1 MTASLSFL
9 TAALGLG
16 ILSLPGVV
24 SAQATQVA
32 SDESP
37 KEMAQK
43 IQSLLDQVNEL
54 RRRLDAQ
61 SSVSLQTKSAAD
73 MAAAEAA
80 SAKERAAALP
90 SQIHSEAQSQVS
102 AAKAISDKFYYKG
115 VTITLGGF
123 LAAESIY
130 RQHDQ
135 ANDISTSFATIPYA
149 NNSVG
154 QTQELRFTARQ
165 SRVSAL
171 VQGSPGPQTHLGFY
185 SEFDFQGAAQTANSN
200 ESNSYTPR
208 LRHMYGTVDWDNLG
222 LHLLVGQ
229 AWSLVTLN
237 SQGITPRNEVPPPTI
252 DGQYIPGFTW
262 TRQPQ
267 IRLVQDLPHAVSI
280 AVSLENPQTTF
291 FTGVNPLP
299 STVHLTFNAPA
310 GLGFDSANTLSLNH
324 IPDVVGKI
332 VYEPIVADRHL
343 HLEAYYLYRSFY
355 ERLNFNNQNS
365 SGGGVGGALTVQV
378 VPQLLDFQISALA
391 GKGIGRYGSAQ
402 LTDVT
407 FDPAGNIHP
416 IHEIE
421 ALAGLTLHVT
431 NKLDYY
437 LFFGEEKESAEAFNL
452 SNQAGTVTPYG
463 YGNPLYQNGGCSS
476 EVPTVPPTACIGNAR
491 LIRQGTTGFW
501 FKPYAG
507 TFGRF
512 QYGLQYS
519 YSQRKSF
526 EGLGG
531 AATANQ
537 NIVMASMRYYP
548 F

>member
-1 MTASLSFL
+1 MTLTISRGVACSFSLL
-9 TAALGLG
+9 IGLQITVG
-16 ILSLPGVV
+16 ARAQQSTEVQSPQEM
-24 SAQATQVA
+24 SA
-32 SDESP
+32 
-37 KEMAQK
+37 K
-43 IQSLLDQVNEL
+43 IQSLLDQVNAL
-54 RRRLDAQ
+54 KRQLDQQAASQ
-61 SSVSLQTKSAAD
+61 QQMKS
-73 MAAAEAA
+73 AAEAA
-80 SAKERAAALP
+80 ASPRAAQVETKAA
-90 SQIHSEAQSQVS
+90 SADSGIIH
-102 AAKAISDKFYYKG
+102 YKG
-115 VTITLGGF
+115 TTITLGGF
-123 LAAESIY
+123 LAAESIF

-135 ANDISTSFATIPYA
+135 ANDISTNFGAIPYE

-171 VQGSPGPQTHLGFY
+171 VQGNPAPQTRLGFY
-185 SEFDFQGAAQTANSN
+185 SELDFQGGAQTANSN

-208 LRHMYGTVDWDNLG
+208 LRHMYGSVDWQHLG
-222 LHLLVGQ
+222 LHLLAGQ

-237 SQGITPRNEVPPPTI
+237 GQGITPRNEVVPPTI

-267 IRLVQDLPHAVSI
+267 IRLVKDMSEAVSI

-299 STVHLTFNAPA
+299 STVHVTFNTPA
-310 GLGFDSANTLSLNH
+310 GQGFDSANTLSLNH
-324 IPDVVGKI
+324 IPDVVGKV
-332 VYEPIVADRHL
+332 VYEPIVADRHV

-365 SGGGVGGALTVQV
+365 SGGGAGGGLTVQI
-378 VPQLLDFQISALA
+378 VPRLLDFQLSALA

-421 ALAGLTLHVT
+421 ALAGLTFHVT
-431 NKLDYY
+431 PKFDYY
-437 LFFGEEKESAEAFNL
+437 IFFGEEKESAEAFNL
-452 SNQAGTVTPYG
+452 PTAMGVTPYG
-463 YGNPLYQNGGCSS
+463 YGNPLYQNGGCFS
-476 EVPTVPPTACIGNAR
+476 EIVTTPATACVGNTR
-491 LIRQGTTGFW
+491 LIKQGTAGFW

-507 TFGRF
+507 AFGRF
-512 QYGLQYS
+512 QYGFQYS
-519 YSQRKSF
+519 YSQRQSF

-531 AATANQ
+531 APAADQ

>member
-1 MTASLSFL
+1 MAPLRHLVAS
-9 TAALGLG
+9 LGLG

-24 SAQATQVA
+24 SAQAQQA
-32 SDESP
+32 APDEP
-37 KEMAQK
+37 AKEMAQK
-43 IQSLLDQVNEL
+43 IQSLLDQVNAL
-54 RRRLDAQ
+54 RQRLDEQ
-61 SSVSLQTKSAAD
+61 TRVSQQVKSEVDA
-73 MAAAEAA
+73 AAAEAA
-80 SAKERAAALP
+80 SAKAQAAVQP
-90 SQIHSEAQSQVS
+90 QSQVNT
-102 AAKAISDKFYYKG
+102 AKGNTDKLHYKG
-115 VTITLGGF
+115 VTVTLGGF

-135 ANDISTSFATIPYA
+135 ANDISTSFASIPYA

-165 SRVSAL
+165 SRISAL
-171 VQGSPGPQTHLGFY
+171 VQGSPSPQTLLGFY
-185 SEFDFQGAAQTANSN
+185 SELDFQGGAQTANSN

-222 LHLLVGQ
+222 LHLLAGQ
-229 AWSLVTLN
+229 AWSLATLN
-237 SQGITPRNEVPPPTI
+237 GQGITPRNEVVPPTI

-299 STVHLTFNAPA
+299 STVHVVFNAPA
-310 GLGFDSANTLSLNH
+310 GQGFDSANTLSLNH
-324 IPDVVGKI
+324 VPDVIGKI
-332 VYEPIVADRHL
+332 VYEPIVADRHV

-365 SGGGVGGALTVQV
+365 SGGGAGGGLTVQV

-431 NKLDYY
+431 PKFDYY
-437 LFFGEEKESAEAFNL
+437 IFFGEEKESAEAFDL
-452 SNQAGTVTPYG
+452 PSATGLTPYG
-463 YGNPLYQNGGCSS
+463 YGNPLYQNGGCFG
-476 EVPTVPPTACIGNAR
+476 ENATVPATACVGNTR

-501 FKPYAG
+501 FKPYVGA
-507 TFGRF
+507 FGRF

-531 AATANQ
+531 ASTADQ

>member
-1 MTASLSFL
+1 MARLRLLIAS
-9 TAALGLG
+9 LGLG

-24 SAQATQVA
+24 SAQAQPA
-32 SDESP
+32 APDEAA
-37 KEMAQK
+37 EMAQK
-43 IQSLLDQVNEL
+43 IQSLLDQVNAL
-54 RRRLDAQ
+54 RQRLDEQAR
-61 SSVSLQTKSAAD
+61 VSQQVKSQVDAS
-73 MAAAEAA
+73 AAEAA
-80 SAKERAAALP
+80 SAKAQAAVQP
-90 SQIHSEAQSQVS
+90 QSQANAVKS
-102 AAKAISDKFYYKG
+102 NTDKLHYKG
-115 VTITLGGF
+115 VTVTLGGF
-123 LAAESIY
+123 LAAEFIY

-135 ANDISTSFATIPYA
+135 ANDISTSFASIPYA

-165 SRVSAL
+165 SRISAL
-171 VQGSPGPQTHLGFY
+171 VQGSPSQETLLGFY
-185 SEFDFQGAAQTANSN
+185 SEFDFQGGAQTANSN

-208 LRHMYGTVDWDNLG
+208 LRHMYGSVDWDSLG
-222 LHLLVGQ
+222 LHLLAGQ

-237 SQGITPRNEVPPPTI
+237 NQGITPRNEVVPPTI

-267 IRLVQDLPHAVSI
+267 IRLVKDMPDAVSI

-299 STVHLTFNAPA
+299 STVHLTFNTPA
-310 GLGFDSANTLSLNH
+310 GQGFDSANTLSLDH

-332 VYEPIVADRHL
+332 VYEPTVVDHRL

-355 ERLNFNNQNS
+355 ERLNFSNRNGN
-365 SGGGVGGALTVQV
+365 GGGVGGGLTLQV
-378 VPQLLDFQISALA
+378 VPQWLDFQISALA

-421 ALAGLTLHVT
+421 ALAGLTMHVT
-431 NKLDYY
+431 KIWDYY
-437 LFFGEEKESAEAFNL
+437 LFFGEEKDSAEAFNL
-452 SNQAGTVTPYG
+452 PSTAGLTPYG
-463 YGNPLYQNGGCSS
+463 YGNPLYQNGGCFS
-476 EVPTVPPTACIGNAR
+476 EITTTACVGNTR

-501 FKPYAG
+501 FTPYVGA
-507 TFGRF
+507 FGRF

-519 YSQRKSF
+519 YSQRRSF

-531 AATANQ
+531 APTANQ
-537 NIVMASMRYYP
+537 NIVLASMRYYP

>member
-1 MTASLSFL
+1 MAPLRHL
-9 TAALGLG
+9 TAFLGLG

-24 SAQATQVA
+24 SAQAPPA
-32 SDESP
+32 APDEP
-37 KEMAQK
+37 GEMAQK
-43 IQSLLDQVNEL
+43 IQSLLDQVNAL
-54 RRRLDAQ
+54 RQRLDEQ
-61 SSVSLQTKSAAD
+61 TRVSQQAKSEAD
-73 MAAAEAA
+73 AAAAEAA
-80 SAKERAAALP
+80 SAKSQAAVRP
-90 SQIHSEAQSQVS
+90 QSQVS
-102 AAKAISDKFYYKG
+102 AAKGNADKLHYKG
-115 VTITLGGF
+115 VTVTLGGF

-135 ANDISTSFATIPYA
+135 ANDISTSFASIPYA

-171 VQGSPGPQTHLGFY
+171 VQGSPSPETHLGFY
-185 SEFDFQGAAQTANSN
+185 SEFDFQGGAQTANSN

-208 LRHMYGTVDWDNLG
+208 LRHMYGSVDWDSLG
-222 LHLLVGQ
+222 LHLLAGQ

-237 SQGITPRNEVPPPTI
+237 SRGITPRNEVVPPTI

-267 IRLVQDLPHAVSI
+267 IRLVMDMPSAVSI

-299 STVHLTFNAPA
+299 STVHLTFNTPA
-310 GLGFDSANTLSLNH
+310 GQGFDSANTLSLNH
-324 IPDVVGKI
+324 IPDVVGKV
-332 VYEPIVADRHL
+332 VYEPTVADRRL

-365 SGGGVGGALTVQV
+365 SGGGVGGGLTLQI
-378 VPQLLDFQISALA
+378 VPRLLDFQISALA

-431 NKLDYY
+431 PKFDYY
-437 LFFGEEKESAEAFNL
+437 VFFGEEKESAEAFNL
-452 SNQAGTVTPYG
+452 PSATGLTPYG
-463 YGNPLYQNGGCSS
+463 YGNPLYQNGGCFS
-476 EVPTVPPTACIGNAR
+476 EIATVPATACVGNTR
-491 LIRQGTTGFW
+491 LIKQGTSGFW
-501 FKPYAG
+501 FTPYMG

-531 AATANQ
+531 APTADQ

>member
-1 MTASLSFL
+1 MAPFRHLIAS
-9 TAALGLG
+9 LGLG

-24 SAQATQVA
+24 SAQAPQA
-32 SDESP
+32 APDEP
-37 KEMAQK
+37 AEMAQK
-43 IQSLLDQVNEL
+43 IQSLLDQVNAL
-54 RRRLDAQ
+54 RQRLDEQTRVSQQVKSEVDAVAAQ
-61 SSVSLQTKSAAD
+61 
-73 MAAAEAA
+73 AA
-80 SAKERAAALP
+80 SAKTQAAVQPQGHA
-90 SQIHSEAQSQVS
+90 I
-102 AAKAISDKFYYKG
+102 AAKGNNDKLHYKG
-115 VTITLGGF
+115 VTVTLGGF

-135 ANDISTSFATIPYA
+135 ANDISTSFASIPYA

-165 SRVSAL
+165 SRISAL
-171 VQGSPGPQTHLGFY
+171 VQGSPSPQTQLGFY
-185 SEFDFQGAAQTANSN
+185 SEFDFQGGAQTANSN

-208 LRHMYGTVDWDNLG
+208 LRHMYGSVDWDNFG
-222 LHLLVGQ
+222 LHLLAGQ

-237 SQGITPRNEVPPPTI
+237 SQGITPRNEVVPPTI

-267 IRLVQDLPHAVSI
+267 IRLVKDMPDAVSI

-299 STVHLTFNAPA
+299 STVHVTFNAPA
-310 GLGFDSANTLSLNH
+310 GQGFDSANTLSLNH

-332 VYEPIVADRHL
+332 VYEPTVVVRRL

-355 ERLNFNNQNS
+355 ERLNFSNRNS
-365 SGGGVGGALTVQV
+365 NGGGVGGGLTLQV

-407 FDPAGNIHP
+407 FDPAGHIHP

-431 NKLDYY
+431 SKFDYY
-437 LFFGEEKESAEAFNL
+437 VFFGEEKESAEAFNL
-452 SNQAGTVTPYG
+452 SSATGLTPYG
-463 YGNPLYQNGGCSS
+463 YGNPLYQNGGCFS
-476 EVPTVPPTACIGNAR
+476 EIATLPATACVGNTR
-491 LIRQGTTGFW
+491 LIRQSTTGFW
-501 FKPYAG
+501 FKPYSG
-507 TFGRF
+507 VFGRF

-519 YSQRKSF
+519 YSQRESF

-531 AATANQ
+531 APTANQ

>member
-1 MTASLSFL
+1 MNPNISRGVAYSFSLLIGLQL
-9 TAALGLG
+9 TVDAR
-16 ILSLPGVV
+16 
-24 SAQATQVA
+24 AQQSTDPQSSKA
-32 SDESP
+32 
-37 KEMAQK
+37 MADK
-43 IQSLLDQVNEL
+43 IQSLLDQVNAL
-54 RRRLDAQ
+54 KRQLDQQAASQ
-61 SSVSLQTKSAAD
+61 QPMKSAAD
-73 MAAAEAA
+73 AAASPSAPQVDTRAA
-80 SAKERAAALP
+80 SP
-90 SQIHSEAQSQVS
+90 DYGIIH
-102 AAKAISDKFYYKG
+102 YKG
-115 VTITLGGF
+115 TTITLGGF
-123 LAAESIY
+123 LAAEFIY

-135 ANDISTSFATIPYA
+135 ANDISTNFAAIPYE

-171 VQGSPGPQTHLGFY
+171 VQGNPAPQTRLGFY
-185 SEFDFQGAAQTANSN
+185 SELDFQGGAQTANSN

-208 LRHMYGTVDWDNLG
+208 LRHMYGTVDWDNPG
-222 LHLLVGQ
+222 LHLLAGQ
-229 AWSLVTLN
+229 AWSLATLN
-237 SQGITPRNEVPPPTI
+237 SQGITPRNEVVPPTI
-252 DGQYIPGFTW
+252 DGQYIPGFVW

-267 IRLVQDLPHAVSI
+267 IRLVQDLPNAVSI

-291 FTGVNPLP
+291 YTGANPLP
-299 STVHLTFNAPA
+299 STVHLTFNTPA
-310 GLGFDSANTLSLNH
+310 GQGFDSANTLSLNH

-332 VYEPIVADRHL
+332 VYEPTVMDRRL

-355 ERLNFNNQNS
+355 ERLNFSNQNS
-365 SGGGVGGALTVQV
+365 SGGGAGGGLTLDV

-391 GKGIGRYGSAQ
+391 GKGIGRYGSGQ

-431 NKLDYY
+431 NKWDYY
-437 LFFGEEKESAEAFNL
+437 LFFGEEKDSAEAFNL
-452 SNQAGTVTPYG
+452 PSATGLTPYG
-463 YGNPLYQNGGCSS
+463 YGNPLYQNGGCFS
-476 EVPTVPPTACIGNAR
+476 EITTTACVGNTR

-501 FKPYAG
+501 FKPYIG
-507 TFGRF
+507 TLGRF

-531 AATANQ
+531 VALGNQ

>member
-1 MTASLSFL
+1 MAPLRDL
-9 TAALGLG
+9 TAFLGLG

-24 SAQATQVA
+24 SAQAQPA
-32 SDESP
+32 APDERA
-37 KEMAQK
+37 EMAQK
-43 IQSLLDQVNEL
+43 IQSLLDQVNAL
-54 RRRLDAQ
+54 RQRLDEQTRVSQQVKSEVDAVAAQ
-61 SSVSLQTKSAAD
+61 
-73 MAAAEAA
+73 AA
-80 SAKERAAALP
+80 SAKNQPAAQPQGQQNAG
-90 SQIHSEAQSQVS
+90 
-102 AAKAISDKFYYKG
+102 KGNNDKLHYKG

-135 ANDISTSFATIPYA
+135 ANDISTSFASIPYA

-165 SRVSAL
+165 TRISAL

-185 SEFDFQGAAQTANSN
+185 SEFDFQGGAQTANSN

-208 LRHMYGTVDWDNLG
+208 LRHIYGSVDWDNLG
-222 LHLLVGQ
+222 LHLLAGQ
-229 AWSLVTLN
+229 AWSLATLN
-237 SQGITPRNEVPPPTI
+237 SQGITPRNEVVPPTI

-267 IRLVQDLPHAVSI
+267 IRLVQDLPRAVSI

-299 STVHLTFNAPA
+299 STVHVTFNAPA
-310 GLGFDSANTLSLNH
+310 GQGFDSANTLSLNH

-332 VYEPIVADRHL
+332 VYEPTVMDRSL
-343 HLEAYYLYRSFY
+343 HVEAYYLYRSFY
-355 ERLNFNNQNS
+355 ERLNFSNRNS
-365 SGGGVGGALTVQV
+365 NGGGVGGGLTLQV

-391 GKGIGRYGSAQ
+391 GRGIGRYGSAQ

-431 NKLDYY
+431 PKFDYY
-437 LFFGEEKESAEAFNL
+437 VFFGEEKESAEAFNL
-452 SNQAGTVTPYG
+452 PGATGLTPYG
-463 YGNPLYQNGGCSS
+463 YGNPLYQNGGCFS
-476 EVPTVPPTACIGNAR
+476 EIATVPATTCVGNTR

-501 FKPYAG
+501 FKPYSGA
-507 TFGRF
+507 FGRF

-531 AATANQ
+531 APTANQ

>member
-1 MTASLSFL
+1 MAPLRHLIAFL
-9 TAALGLG
+9 GFG
-16 ILSLPGVV
+16 ILSLPGVA
-24 SAQATQVA
+24 SAQPQQAA
-32 SDESP
+32 LDEST

-43 IQSLLDQVNEL
+43 IQSLLDQVNAL
-54 RRRLDAQ
+54 RQRLDEQ
-61 SSVSLQTKSAAD
+61 TRVSQQIKSKVDA
-73 MAAAEAA
+73 AAAEAA
-80 SAKERAAALP
+80 STKSAAVVQP
-90 SQIHSEAQSQVS
+90 QSQVD
-102 AAKAISDKFYYKG
+102 AAKGNTDKLHYKG

-135 ANDISTSFATIPYA
+135 ANDISTNFAAIPYA

-165 SRVSAL
+165 SRISAL
-171 VQGSPGPQTHLGFY
+171 VQGSPSSQTHLGFY

-208 LRHMYGTVDWDNLG
+208 LRNMYGSVDWDSLG
-222 LHLLVGQ
+222 LHLLAGQ

-237 SQGITPRNEVPPPTI
+237 SQGITPRNEVVPPTI

-267 IRLVQDLPHAVSI
+267 IRLVKDLPDSVSI

-299 STVHLTFNAPA
+299 STVHLTFNTPA
-310 GLGFDSANTLSLNH
+310 GQGFDSANTLSLNH
-324 IPDVVGKI
+324 IPDVIGKV
-332 VYEPIVADRHL
+332 VYESNVANRHL

-365 SGGGVGGALTVQV
+365 SGGGAGGGLTIQV

-407 FDPAGNIHP
+407 FDPAGNIQP

-431 NKLDYY
+431 PKFDYY
-437 LFFGEEKESAEAFNL
+437 VFFGEEKESAEAFNL
-452 SNQAGTVTPYG
+452 PSATGPTPYG
-463 YGNPLYQNGGCSS
+463 YGNPLYQNGGCFG
-476 EVPTVPPTACIGNAR
+476 EIATVPATACVGNTR
-491 LIRQGTTGFW
+491 LIRQGTTGLW
-501 FKPYAG
+501 VTPYVGA
-507 TFGRF
+507 FGRF
-512 QYGLQYS
+512 QCGLQYS
-519 YSQRKSF
+519 YSQRESF

-531 AATANQ
+531 APTANQ
-537 NIVMASMRYYP
+537 NIVMVSMRYYP

>member
-1 MTASLSFL
+1 MGELLMVTSRLFL
-9 TAALGLG
+9 LALAFGISGHAALASPARGEQ
-16 ILSLPGVV
+16 S
-24 SAQATQVA
+24 S
-32 SDESP
+32 SDEAT
-37 KEMAQK
+37 KEMARK
-43 IQSLLDQVNEL
+43 LQSLLDQVNEL
-54 RRRLDAQ
+54 RQRLDEQ
-61 SSVSLQTKSAAD
+61 NRVSQRAPAETSAAAV
-73 MAAAEAA
+73 AAAAVN
-80 SAKERAAALP
+80 
-90 SQIHSEAQSQVS
+90 AQAPAQP
-102 AAKAISDKFYYKG
+102 AQAGIGTLHYKG
-115 VTITLGGF
+115 VTISLGGF

-135 ANDISTSFATIPYA
+135 ANDISTSFSAIPYA

-165 SRVSAL
+165 SRISAL
-171 VQGSPGPQTHLGFY
+171 VQGDPSPQTHLWFY

-208 LRHMYGTVDWDNLG
+208 LRHMYGSVDWDDLG
-222 LHLLVGQ
+222 LHLLAGQ

-237 SQGITPRNEVPPPTI
+237 SHGITPRNEVPPPTI

-267 IRLVQDLPHAVSI
+267 IRLVKDLPYAVSLG
-280 AVSLENPQTTF
+280 VSLENPQTTF

-299 STVHLTFNAPA
+299 PSVHVTFNSPA
-310 GLGFDSANTLSLNH
+310 SQGFDSANTLSLNH
-324 IPDVVGKI
+324 IPDVVGKV
-332 VYEPIVADRHL
+332 VYEPTVVDRQL

-365 SGGGVGGALTVQV
+365 SGGGVGGGITVQV
-378 VPQLLDFQISALA
+378 VPRLLDFQVSALA
-391 GKGIGRYGSAQ
+391 GKGVGRYGSAQ

-416 IHEIE
+416 IHEVQ

-431 NKLDYY
+431 PIIDYY
-437 LFFGEEKESAEAFNL
+437 IFAGEEKASAEAFNL
-452 SNQAGTVTPYG
+452 SSAAGLTPYG
-463 YGNPLYQNGGCSS
+463 YGNPLYQNGGCFS
-476 EVPTVPPTACIGNAR
+476 EIATVPATACIGNTR
-491 LIRQGTTGFW
+491 LIRQGTTGVW
-501 FKPYAG
+501 FKPYLG
-507 TFGRF
+507 SFGRF

-537 NIVMASMRYYP
+537 NIVMASIRYYP

>member
-1 MTASLSFL
+1 MAPLRHLVAS
-9 TAALGLG
+9 LGLG

-24 SAQATQVA
+24 SAQAQQA
-32 SDESP
+32 APDEP
-37 KEMAQK
+37 AKEMAQK
-43 IQSLLDQVNEL
+43 IQSLLDQVNAL
-54 RRRLDAQ
+54 RQRLDEQ
-61 SSVSLQTKSAAD
+61 TRVSQQVKSEVDA
-73 MAAAEAA
+73 AAAEAA
-80 SAKERAAALP
+80 SAKAQAAAQP
-90 SQIHSEAQSQVS
+90 QSQVNT
-102 AAKAISDKFYYKG
+102 AKGTTDKLHYKG
-115 VTITLGGF
+115 VTVTLGGF

-135 ANDISTSFATIPYA
+135 ANDISTSFASIPYA

-165 SRVSAL
+165 SRISAL
-171 VQGSPGPQTHLGFY
+171 VQGSPSPQTLLGFY
-185 SEFDFQGAAQTANSN
+185 SELDFQGGAQTANSN

-222 LHLLVGQ
+222 LHLLAGQ
-229 AWSLVTLN
+229 AWSLATLN
-237 SQGITPRNEVPPPTI
+237 GQGITPRNEVVPPTI

-299 STVHLTFNAPA
+299 STVHVVFNAPA
-310 GLGFDSANTLSLNH
+310 GQGFDSANTLSLNH
-324 IPDVVGKI
+324 VPDVIGKI
-332 VYEPIVADRHL
+332 VYEPIVADRHV

-365 SGGGVGGALTVQV
+365 SGGGAGGGLTVQV

-431 NKLDYY
+431 PKFDYY
-437 LFFGEEKESAEAFNL
+437 IFFGEEKESAEAFDL
-452 SNQAGTVTPYG
+452 PSATGLTPYG
-463 YGNPLYQNGGCSS
+463 YGNPLYQNGGCFS
-476 EVPTVPPTACIGNAR
+476 ETATVPATACVGNTR

-501 FKPYAG
+501 FKPYVGA
-507 TFGRF
+507 FGRF

-531 AATANQ
+531 ASTADQ

>member
-1 MTASLSFL
+1 
-9 TAALGLG
+9 
-16 ILSLPGVV
+16 
-24 SAQATQVA
+24 
-32 SDESP
+32 
-37 KEMAQK
+37 
-43 IQSLLDQVNEL
+43 
-54 RRRLDAQ
+54 
-61 SSVSLQTKSAAD
+61 
-73 MAAAEAA
+73 
-80 SAKERAAALP
+80 
-90 SQIHSEAQSQVS
+90 
-102 AAKAISDKFYYKG
+102 
-115 VTITLGGF
+115 
-123 LAAESIY
+123 
-130 RQHDQ
+130 
-135 ANDISTSFATIPYA
+135 
-149 NNSVG
+149 
-154 QTQELRFTARQ
+154 
-165 SRVSAL
+165 
-171 VQGSPGPQTHLGFY
+171 
-185 SEFDFQGAAQTANSN
+185 
-200 ESNSYTPR
+200 
-208 LRHMYGTVDWDNLG
+208 MYGTVDWDNLG
-222 LHLLVGQ
+222 LHLLAGQ
-229 AWSLVTLN
+229 AWSLATLN
-237 SQGITPRNEVPPPTI
+237 GQGITPRNEVVPPTI

-299 STVHLTFNAPA
+299 STVHVVFNAPA
-310 GLGFDSANTLSLNH
+310 GQGFDSANTLSLNH
-324 IPDVVGKI
+324 VPDVIGKI
-332 VYEPIVADRHL
+332 VYEPIVADRHV

-365 SGGGVGGALTVQV
+365 SGGGAGGGLTVQV

-431 NKLDYY
+431 PKFDYY
-437 LFFGEEKESAEAFNL
+437 IFFGEEKESAEAFDL
-452 SNQAGTVTPYG
+452 PSATGLTPYG
-463 YGNPLYQNGGCSS
+463 YGNPLYQNGGCFG
-476 EVPTVPPTACIGNAR
+476 ENATVPATACVGNTR

-501 FKPYAG
+501 FKPYVGA
-507 TFGRF
+507 FGRF

-531 AATANQ
+531 APTANQ

>member
-1 MTASLSFL
+1 MAPLRHLIAS
-9 TAALGLG
+9 LGLG

-24 SAQATQVA
+24 SAQAAQA
-32 SDESP
+32 APDEP
-37 KEMAQK
+37 AEMAQK
-43 IQSLLDQVNEL
+43 IQSLLDQVNAL
-54 RRRLDAQ
+54 RQRLDEQTRVSQQVKSEVDAVAAQ
-61 SSVSLQTKSAAD
+61 
-73 MAAAEAA
+73 AA
-80 SAKERAAALP
+80 SAKTQAAVQPQGQVNA
-90 SQIHSEAQSQVS
+90 AQGNN
-102 AAKAISDKFYYKG
+102 DKLHYKG
-115 VTITLGGF
+115 VTVTLGGF

-135 ANDISTSFATIPYA
+135 ANDISTSFASIPYA

-165 SRVSAL
+165 SRISAL
-171 VQGSPGPQTHLGFY
+171 VQGSPSPQTHLGFY
-185 SEFDFQGAAQTANSN
+185 SEFDFQGGAQTANSN

-208 LRHMYGTVDWDNLG
+208 LRHMYGTVDWDYLG
-222 LHLLVGQ
+222 LHLLAGQ

-237 SQGITPRNEVPPPTI
+237 SQGITPRNEVVPPTI

-267 IRLVQDLPHAVSI
+267 IRLVKDMPDAVSI

-299 STVHLTFNAPA
+299 STVHVTFNAPA
-310 GLGFDSANTLSLNH
+310 GQGFDSANTLSLNH

-332 VYEPIVADRHL
+332 VYEPTVVGRRL
-343 HLEAYYLYRSFY
+343 HLEAYYLCRSFY
-355 ERLNFNNQNS
+355 ERLNFSNRNS
-365 SGGGVGGALTVQV
+365 NGGGAGGGLTVQV

-407 FDPAGNIHP
+407 LDPAGNIRP

-431 NKLDYY
+431 PKFDYY
-437 LFFGEEKESAEAFNL
+437 VFVGEEKESAEAFNL
-452 SNQAGTVTPYG
+452 PGATGLTPYG
-463 YGNPLYQNGGCSS
+463 YGNPLYQNGGCFS
-476 EVPTVPPTACIGNAR
+476 EIATVPAMACVGNTR
-491 LIRQGTTGFW
+491 LIRQGTTGLW
-501 FKPYAG
+501 FTPYVGA
-507 TFGRF
+507 FGRF

-531 AATANQ
+531 ATAANQ
-537 NIVMASMRYYP
+537 NIVMVSMRYYP

>member
-1 MTASLSFL
+1 MAPLRHLIAS
-9 TAALGLG
+9 LGLG

-24 SAQATQVA
+24 SAQAPQA
-32 SDESP
+32 AADEP
-37 KEMAQK
+37 AEMAQK
-43 IQSLLDQVNEL
+43 IQSLLDQVNAL
-54 RRRLDAQ
+54 RQRLDEQ
-61 SSVSLQTKSAAD
+61 TRVSQQVKSEVDAV
-73 MAAAEAA
+73 AAEAA
-80 SAKERAAALP
+80 SAKTQAAVQPQGQAN
-90 SQIHSEAQSQVS
+90 
-102 AAKAISDKFYYKG
+102 AAKGNNDKLHYKG
-115 VTITLGGF
+115 VTVTLGGF

-135 ANDISTSFATIPYA
+135 ANDISTSFASIPYA

-165 SRVSAL
+165 SRISAL
-171 VQGSPGPQTHLGFY
+171 VQGSPSPQTHLGFY
-185 SEFDFQGAAQTANSN
+185 SEFDFQGGAQTANSN

-208 LRHMYGTVDWDNLG
+208 LRHMYGSVDWDNLG
-222 LHLLVGQ
+222 LHLLAGQ

-237 SQGITPRNEVPPPTI
+237 SQGITPRNEVVPPTI

-299 STVHLTFNAPA
+299 STVRVTFNAPA
-310 GLGFDSANTLSLNH
+310 GQGFDSANTLSLNH
-324 IPDVVGKI
+324 VPDVVGKI
-332 VYEPIVADRHL
+332 VYEPIVADRHV

-365 SGGGVGGALTVQV
+365 SGGGAGGGLTVQV

-431 NKLDYY
+431 PKFDYY
-437 LFFGEEKESAEAFNL
+437 VFFGEEKESAEAFNL
-452 SNQAGTVTPYG
+452 PSATGLTPYG
-463 YGNPLYQNGGCSS
+463 YGNPLYQNGGCFS
-476 EVPTVPPTACIGNAR
+476 EIATVPATACVGNTR

-501 FKPYAG
+501 FKPYSGA
-507 TFGRF
+507 FGRF

-519 YSQRKSF
+519 YSQRESF

-531 AATANQ
+531 APTANQ

>member
-1 MTASLSFL
+1 MKLNISRGIAYSFSLLIGLQL
-9 TAALGLG
+9 TVGAH
-16 ILSLPGVV
+16 
-24 SAQATQVA
+24 AQQSTDAQ
-32 SDESP
+32 SP
-37 KEMAQK
+37 KEMSEK
-43 IQSLLDQVNEL
+43 IQSLLDQVGVL
-54 RRRLDAQ
+54 KRRLDQQAA
-61 SSVSLQTKSAAD
+61 LQQQMKSAAD
-73 MAAAEAA
+73 AAASPTSSSKAGSTARGYDSPSGAKDDTRAA
-80 SAKERAAALP
+80 SPDSGK
-90 SQIHSEAQSQVS
+90 IH
-102 AAKAISDKFYYKG
+102 YKG
-115 VTITLGGF
+115 TTITLGGF

-135 ANDISTSFATIPYA
+135 ANDISTNFAAIPYE

-171 VQGSPGPQTHLGFY
+171 VQGNPAPQTQLGFY
-185 SEFDFQGAAQTANSN
+185 SEFDFQGGAQTANSN

-208 LRHMYGTVDWDNLG
+208 LRHMYGSVDWDNLG
-222 LHLLVGQ
+222 LHLLAGQ

-237 SQGITPRNEVPPPTI
+237 SQGITPRNEVVPPTI

-267 IRLVQDLPHAVSI
+267 IRLVKDMPNAVSI

-291 FTGVNPLP
+291 YTGANPLP
-299 STVHLTFNAPA
+299 STVHLTFNTPA
-310 GLGFDSANTLSLNH
+310 GQGFDSANTLSLNH

-332 VYEPIVADRHL
+332 VYEPTVVDRSL

-355 ERLNFNNQNS
+355 ERLNFSNQNS
-365 SGGGVGGALTVQV
+365 SGGGVGGGLTLQV

-421 ALAGLTLHVT
+421 TLAGLTLHAT

-437 LFFGEEKESAEAFNL
+437 LFFGEEKDSAEAFNL
-452 SNQAGTVTPYG
+452 PSAAGLTPYG
-463 YGNPLYQNGGCSS
+463 YGNPLYQNGGCFS
-476 EVPTVPPTACIGNAR
+476 EITTTACVGNTR

-501 FKPYAG
+501 FKPYTGA
-507 TFGRF
+507 FGRF

-531 AATANQ
+531 AALGNQ

>member
-1 MTASLSFL
+1 MASLRHLIAS
-9 TAALGLG
+9 LGLG

-24 SAQATQVA
+24 SAQAQRA
-32 SDESP
+32 APDESA

-43 IQSLLDQVNEL
+43 IQSLLDQVNAL
-54 RRRLDAQ
+54 RQRLDEQ
-61 SSVSLQTKSAAD
+61 TRVSQQVKSEVDA
-73 MAAAEAA
+73 AAAEAA
-80 SAKERAAALP
+80 SAKTQAAVQP
-90 SQIHSEAQSQVS
+90 QNQVN
-102 AAKAISDKFYYKG
+102 AAKGNTDKLHYKG
-115 VTITLGGF
+115 VTVTLGGF

-135 ANDISTSFATIPYA
+135 ANDISTSFSSIPYA

-165 SRVSAL
+165 SRISAL
-171 VQGSPGPQTHLGFY
+171 VQGSPGPQTRLGFY
-185 SEFDFQGAAQTANSN
+185 SEFDLQGGAQTANSN

-208 LRHMYGTVDWDNLG
+208 LRHMYGSVDWDHLG
-222 LHLLVGQ
+222 LHLLAGQ

-237 SQGITPRNEVPPPTI
+237 SQGITPRNEMVPPTI

-267 IRLVQDLPHAVSI
+267 IRLVKDMPDAVSI

-299 STVHLTFNAPA
+299 STVHLTFNTPA
-310 GLGFDSANTLSLNH
+310 GQGFDSANTLSLNH

-332 VYEPIVADRHL
+332 VYEPTVVDRRL

-355 ERLNFNNQNS
+355 ERLNLGNRNS
-365 SGGGVGGALTVQV
+365 NGGGVGGGLTLQV
-378 VPQLLDFQISALA
+378 MPQLLDFQISALA

-416 IHEIE
+416 IYEVE

-431 NKLDYY
+431 RKWDYY
-437 LFFGEEKESAEAFNL
+437 LFFGEEKDSAEAFNL
-452 SNQAGTVTPYG
+452 PSAAGLTPYG
-463 YGNPLYQNGGCSS
+463 YGNPLYQNGGCFS
-476 EVPTVPPTACIGNAR
+476 EITTTACVGNTR

-501 FKPYAG
+501 FKPYMGA
-507 TFGRF
+507 FGRF
-512 QYGLQYS
+512 QYGVQYS

-531 AATANQ
+531 APTANQ
-537 NIVMASMRYYP
+537 SIVMASMRYYP

>member
-1 MTASLSFL
+1 MAPLRHLIAS
-9 TAALGLG
+9 LGLG
-16 ILSLPGVV
+16 ILGLPGVV
-24 SAQATQVA
+24 SAQAQPA
-32 SDESP
+32 APDEP
-37 KEMAQK
+37 AKEMAQK

-54 RRRLDAQ
+54 RQRLDEQ
-61 SSVSLQTKSAAD
+61 TRVSQQVKSEVDA
-73 MAAAEAA
+73 AAAEAA
-80 SAKERAAALP
+80 SAKAQAAVQP
-90 SQIHSEAQSQVS
+90 QSQVN
-102 AAKAISDKFYYKG
+102 AAEGNTDKLHYKG
-115 VTITLGGF
+115 VTVTLGGF

-135 ANDISTSFATIPYA
+135 ANDISTSFASIPYA

-165 SRVSAL
+165 SRFSAL
-171 VQGSPGPQTHLGFY
+171 VQGSPGAQTHLGFY
-185 SEFDFQGAAQTANSN
+185 SELDFQGGAQTANSN

-208 LRHMYGTVDWDNLG
+208 LRHMYGSVDWDNLG
-222 LHLLVGQ
+222 LHLLAGQ

-237 SQGITPRNEVPPPTI
+237 SQGITPRNEVVPPTI

-299 STVHLTFNAPA
+299 STVHVTFNSPA
-310 GLGFDSANTLSLNH
+310 GQGFDSANTLSLNH
-324 IPDVVGKI
+324 VPDVIGKI
-332 VYEPIVADRHL
+332 VYEPIVADRHV

-365 SGGGVGGALTVQV
+365 SGGGAGGGLTVQV

-416 IHEIE
+416 IHEVE
-421 ALAGLTLHVT
+421 ALAGLILHVT
-431 NKLDYY
+431 RKFDYY
-437 LFFGEEKESAEAFNL
+437 VFFGEEKESAEAFNL
-452 SNQAGTVTPYG
+452 PSATGLTPYG
-463 YGNPLYQNGGCSS
+463 YGNPLYQNGGCFSDIA
-476 EVPTVPPTACIGNAR
+476 TVPSTACIGNTR

-501 FKPYAG
+501 FKPYMGA
-507 TFGRF
+507 FGRF
-512 QYGLQYS
+512 QYGVQYS
-519 YSQRKSF
+519 HSQRKSF

-531 AATANQ
+531 APTANQ

>member
-1 MTASLSFL
+1 MAPFRHLIAS
-9 TAALGLG
+9 LGLG

-24 SAQATQVA
+24 SAQAPQA
-32 SDESP
+32 ARDEP
-37 KEMAQK
+37 AEMAQK
-43 IQSLLDQVNEL
+43 IQSLLDQVNAL
-54 RRRLDAQ
+54 RQRLDEQTRVSQQVKSEVDAVAAQ
-61 SSVSLQTKSAAD
+61 
-73 MAAAEAA
+73 AA
-80 SAKERAAALP
+80 SAKTQAAVQPQGHAN
-90 SQIHSEAQSQVS
+90 
-102 AAKAISDKFYYKG
+102 AAKGNNNKLHYKG
-115 VTITLGGF
+115 VTVTLGGF

-135 ANDISTSFATIPYA
+135 ANDISTSFASIPYA

-165 SRVSAL
+165 SRIAAL
-171 VQGSPGPQTHLGFY
+171 VQGSPSPQTQLGFY
-185 SEFDFQGAAQTANSN
+185 SEFDFQGGAQTANSN

-208 LRHMYGTVDWDNLG
+208 LRHMYGSVDWDNFG
-222 LHLLVGQ
+222 LHLLAGQ

-237 SQGITPRNEVPPPTI
+237 SQGITPRNEVVPPTI

-267 IRLVQDLPHAVSI
+267 IRLVKDMPDAVSI

-299 STVHLTFNAPA
+299 STVHVTFNAPA
-310 GLGFDSANTLSLNH
+310 GQGFDSANTLSLNH

-332 VYEPIVADRHL
+332 VYEPTVVDRRL

-355 ERLNFNNQNS
+355 ERLNFSNRNS
-365 SGGGVGGALTVQV
+365 NGGGVGGGLTLQA

-431 NKLDYY
+431 PKFDYY
-437 LFFGEEKESAEAFNL
+437 VFFGEEKESAEAFNL
-452 SNQAGTVTPYG
+452 PSATGLTPYG
-463 YGNPLYQNGGCSS
+463 YGNPLYQNGGCFSDIA
-476 EVPTVPPTACIGNAR
+476 TVPATACVGNTR

-501 FKPYAG
+501 FRPYSGA
-507 TFGRF
+507 FGRF

-519 YSQRKSF
+519 YSQRESF

-531 AATANQ
+531 APTANQ

>member
-1 MTASLSFL
+1 VAPLRHLTAS
-9 TAALGLG
+9 LGLG

-24 SAQATQVA
+24 SAQLPPAA
-32 SDESP
+32 PDETA

-43 IQSLLDQVNEL
+43 IQSLLDQVNAL
-54 RRRLDAQ
+54 RQRLDEQ
-61 SSVSLQTKSAAD
+61 TRVSQQAKSEFEA
-73 MAAAEAA
+73 AAAEAA
-80 SAKERAAALP
+80 SAKAQAAVQP
-90 SQIHSEAQSQVS
+90 QSRTN
-102 AAKAISDKFYYKG
+102 AAKDNTDELHYKG
-115 VTITLGGF
+115 VTVTLGGF

-135 ANDISTSFATIPYA
+135 ANDISTSFASIPYA

-165 SRVSAL
+165 SRISAL
-171 VQGSPGPQTHLGFY
+171 VRGSPGPQTRLGFY
-185 SEFDFQGAAQTANSN
+185 SELDFQGGAQTANSN

-208 LRHMYGTVDWDNLG
+208 LRHMYGSVDWDNLG
-222 LHLLVGQ
+222 LHLLAGQ
-229 AWSLVTLN
+229 AWSLATLN
-237 SQGITPRNEVPPPTI
+237 GQGITPRNEVVPPTI
-252 DGQYIPGFTW
+252 DGQYIPGFIW

-291 FTGVNPLP
+291 ITGVNSLP
-299 STVHLTFNAPA
+299 STVHITFNAPA
-310 GLGFDSANTLSLNH
+310 GQGFDSANTLSLNH
-324 IPDVVGKI
+324 VPDVIGKI
-332 VYEPIVADRHL
+332 VYEPIVADRHV

-365 SGGGVGGALTVQV
+365 SGGGAGGGLTVQV

-402 LTDVT
+402 LPDVT
-407 FDPAGNIHP
+407 FDPTGNIHP

-421 ALAGLTLHVT
+421 ALAGLILHVT
-431 NKLDYY
+431 PKFDYY
-437 LFFGEEKESAEAFNL
+437 VFFGEEKESAEAFNL
-452 SNQAGTVTPYG
+452 PSATGLTPYG
-463 YGNPLYQNGGCSS
+463 YGNPLYQNGGCFSDIA
-476 EVPTVPPTACIGNAR
+476 TVPSTACVGNTG
-491 LIRQGTTGFW
+491 LIRQGTTGLW
-501 FKPYAG
+501 FKPYVGA
-507 TFGRF
+507 FGRF

-531 AATANQ
+531 APTANQ

>member
-1 MTASLSFL
+1 MARLRHLIAS
-9 TAALGLG
+9 LGLG
-16 ILSLPGVV
+16 LLSLPGVV
-24 SAQATQVA
+24 SAQAQQA
-32 SDESP
+32 GADQP
-37 KEMAQK
+37 AKEMAQK
-43 IQSLLDQVNEL
+43 IQSLLDQVNAL
-54 RRRLDAQ
+54 RQRLDEQ
-61 SSVSLQTKSAAD
+61 SRVSQQLKSEVD
-73 MAAAEAA
+73 EAAAEAA
-80 SAKERAAALP
+80 SAKAKAAVQP
-90 SQIHSEAQSQVS
+90 QSQIN
-102 AAKAISDKFYYKG
+102 AAHGDTDKLHYKG
-115 VTITLGGF
+115 VTVTLGGF

-135 ANDISTSFATIPYA
+135 ANDISTSFAAIPYA

-165 SRVSAL
+165 SRISAL
-171 VQGSPGPQTHLGFY
+171 VEGSPTPQTHLGFY
-185 SEFDFQGAAQTANSN
+185 SEFDFQGGAQTANSN

-208 LRHMYGTVDWDNLG
+208 LRHMYGTVDWDYLG
-222 LHLLVGQ
+222 LHLLAGQ
-229 AWSLVTLN
+229 AWSLATLN
-237 SQGITPRNEVPPPTI
+237 SQGITPRNEVVPPTI
-252 DGQYIPGFTW
+252 DGQYIPGFIW

-267 IRLVQDLPHAVSI
+267 IRLVKDLPDAVSF

-299 STVHLTFNAPA
+299 STVHLTFNTPA
-310 GLGFDSANTLSLNH
+310 GQGFDTANTLSLNH
-324 IPDVVGKI
+324 IPDVIGKL
-332 VYEPIVADRHL
+332 VYEPIIADRHV

-365 SGGGVGGALTVQV
+365 SGGGAGGGLTVQV

-421 ALAGLTLHVT
+421 ALAGLTLHIT
-431 NKLDYY
+431 PKFDYY
-437 LFFGEEKESAEAFNL
+437 VFFGEEKESAEAFNL
-452 SNQAGTVTPYG
+452 PSATGLTPYG
-463 YGNPLYQNGGCSS
+463 YGNPLYQNGGCFS
-476 EVPTVPPTACIGNAR
+476 EIPTVPATACVGNTR
-491 LIRQGTTGFW
+491 LIKQGTTGFW
-501 FKPYAG
+501 FKPYVG
-507 TFGRF
+507 SFGRF

-519 YSQRKSF
+519 YSQRESF

-531 AATANQ
+531 APTANQ
-537 NIVMASMRYYP
+537 NIVMVSMRYYP